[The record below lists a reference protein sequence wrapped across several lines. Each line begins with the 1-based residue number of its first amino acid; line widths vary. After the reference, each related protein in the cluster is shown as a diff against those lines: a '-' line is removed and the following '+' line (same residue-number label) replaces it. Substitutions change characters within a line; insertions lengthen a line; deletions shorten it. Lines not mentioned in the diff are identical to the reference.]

1 MKFIHSLLL
10 LFFGLWF
17 VDLSGQSLR
26 IIDAITGYPVQDVIA
41 YDTQAKVNTT
51 SDVNGHIDLSVFSPE
66 DQVHFE
72 HIGYESLLF
81 RISELQSSTQLAL
94 YPDTQRLGEIVLSVS
109 RTRDEKKR
117 VSKQVAIL
125 SDRDIASVVPNTSAE
140 LLREAPGVRVQQSQ
154 GGGGSPVIRGFEANR
169 ILLVVD
175 GVRMNNAIYRSGHL
189 HNAISIDPFSLSR
202 AEVIYGPSSV
212 GYGSDALGG
221 VVHYFTKEPRPGDA
235 QPRRFFIANN
245 YDTRH
250 EHTINHI
257 DITHSKDNWAS
268 LTSMSY
274 SFFGDIYMGRK
285 RNHGYADW
293 GLVPEFSKNNRDFY
307 QDQGSA
313 NPNPN
318 RQRNTGYDQI
328 DLMQK
333 FVFFFFS
340 ENKWVLN
347 LQYSSSSDIPRF
359 DKLVERRDGE
369 LRYATWFYGPQ
380 KRLLISPKYS
390 FTSDKKWLREGVI
403 TLAYQQLEESRV
415 QRKFGSLIR
424 ENQIEDLDVFS
435 ANADFNVALDQSK
448 KLAYGFE
455 FTHNELQSIGFS
467 QNLVVEGND
476 VVDLVNYMLIPSRY
490 PSKSGFYTTMA
501 AYIDYKL
508 NLDQKNTIN
517 AGARITNTRL
527 KAAWNEQALIDARL
541 GKTTN
546 RSNALNLSL
555 VYVFRPNDLWELRS
569 VLASGFRAPNIDD
582 MGKIRE
588 KQGKLTVPN
597 PFLKPEYAY
606 TADFGVSRYFDQRT
620 SFVQLNLFYTLLYN
634 YIARQPYMLPF
645 DDSSSSFETV
655 THLGDELETWANT
668 NVGEAT
674 LRGAS
679 LQWNTKVNKNLTY
692 GGHVNYTYGITREDQ
707 IPVPSILPW
716 QGAQHIS
723 ISNRRL
729 NGQLSFVFAGQK
741 LPEDYSNG
749 GEDGLEET
757 PVIGVSSETGENE
770 YAGTPSWNRFDF
782 RLTYNVNTNT
792 KVGADLHNL
801 FDVHYK
807 EFASGISAPGRSLRL
822 RLQYRF

>member
-1 MKFIHSLLL
+1 MKFIRSLSLLFL
-10 LFFGLWF
+10 GLWLANLNGQTLRL
-17 VDLSGQSLR
+17 VD
-26 IIDAITGYPVQDVIA
+26 AVTGYPIQDVVVYHTEA
-41 YDTQAKVNTT
+41 NTT
-51 SDVNGHIDLSVFSPE
+51 SDSNGQVDLSVFSSE
-66 DQVHFE
+66 DQVYFE
-72 HIGYESLLF
+72 HIGYESLFLPV
-81 RISELQSSTQLAL
+81 SELLLTTQLAL

-109 RTRDEKKR
+109 RTKDEKKR

-125 SDRDIASVVPNTSAE
+125 SDQDIASVVPNTSAE
-140 LLREAPGVRVQQSQ
+140 LLREAPGIRVQRSQ

-189 HNAISIDPFSLSR
+189 HNAISVDPFSLSR

-221 VVHYFTKEPRPGDA
+221 VVHYFTKEPRTGDA
-235 QPRRFFIANN
+235 KPWRFFVANS

-250 EHTINHI
+250 EHAINHI

-268 LTSMSY
+268 LTSLSY
-274 SFFGDIYMGRK
+274 SVFGDIYMGRQ
-285 RNHGYADW
+285 RNHGYSDW
-293 GLVPEFSKNNRDFY
+293 GLVPETSKNNRNSY
-307 QDQGSA
+307 QELASLNSD
-313 NPNPN
+313 PN

-333 FVFFFFS
+333 FVFQPTL

-347 LQYSSSSDIPRF
+347 LQYSGSSDIPRF
-359 DKLVERRDGE
+359 DKLAERRDGE

-390 FTSDKKWLREGVI
+390 FTTDKKWLREGVI

-415 QRKFGSLIR
+415 QRKFGSLLR
-424 ENQIEDLDVFS
+424 ETQIEDLDVFS
-435 ANADFNVALDQSK
+435 ANADFNVALDQSR

-455 FTHNELQSIGFS
+455 FTHNELQSVGFS
-467 QNLVVEGND
+467 QNLVVENNE
-476 VVDLVNYMLIPSRY
+476 VENLVDYNLIPSRY
-490 PSKSGFYTTMA
+490 PSKVGFYTTLA

-508 NLDQKNTIN
+508 SVDEKNTFN

-527 KAAWNEQALIDARL
+527 KAEWNEQALIDARL
-541 GKTTN
+541 GETTN
-546 RSNALNLSL
+546 KSNALNVSFG
-555 VYVFRPNDLWELRS
+555 YVFRPSDLWELRS

-606 TADFGVSRYFDQRT
+606 TADLGVSRYFGQRT
-620 SFVQLNLFYTLLYN
+620 SFVQLNLFYTILNN

-645 DDSSSSFETV
+645 DNSSVSFETI

-668 NVGEAT
+668 NVGEAI
-674 LRGAS
+674 LHGAS
-679 LQWNTKVNKNLTY
+679 LQWGIPLGKHLNYN
-692 GGHVNYTYGITREDQ
+692 GHVNYNSGVTSENKM
-707 IPVPSILPW
+707 PVPSILPL
-716 QGAQHIS
+716 QGTQHLS
-723 ISNRRL
+723 ITNRRL

-741 LPEDYSNG
+741 RPEDYSDG

-782 RLTYNVNTNT
+782 RLTYNVNPNT

>member
-1 MKFIHSLLL
+1 MKFIHSLLV
-10 LFFGLWF
+10 LFFGLW
-17 VDLSGQSLR
+17 LINLNGQSLR
-26 IIDAITGYPVQDVIA
+26 IVDAVTGYPVQDVVA
-41 YDTQAKVNTT
+41 YNTQGKANTT
-51 SDVNGHIDLSVFSPE
+51 SDAKGLINLSVFSAE
-66 DQVHFE
+66 DQVYFE
-72 HIGYESLLF
+72 HIGYESLLM
-81 RISELQSSTQLAL
+81 RISELQSSTQLVL
-94 YPDTQRLGEIVLSVS
+94 YPDTQRLGEIILSVS
-109 RTRDEKKR
+109 RTKDEKKR
-117 VSKQVAIL
+117 VSKQVSIL
-125 SDRDIASVVPNTSAE
+125 SGRDITSVVPNTSAE
-140 LLREAPGVRVQQSQ
+140 LLREAPGVRIQQSQ

-221 VVHYFTKEPRPGDA
+221 VVHYFTKEPRSGDA
-235 QPRRFFIANN
+235 QPWRFFVANS

-250 EHTINHI
+250 EHAINHI

-268 LTSMSY
+268 LTSVSY
-274 SFFGDIYMGRK
+274 YLFGDIYMGRQ
-285 RNHGYADW
+285 RSHGYPDW
-293 GLVPEFSKNNRDFY
+293 GLVQEFSKNNRNFY
-307 QDQGSA
+307 EESASA
-313 NPNPN
+313 NPNPI
-318 RQRNTGYDQI
+318 RQRNTGYNQI

-333 FVFFFFS
+333 FVFQPNP

-347 LQYSSSSDIPRF
+347 LQYSGSSDIPRF
-359 DKLVERRDGE
+359 DKLMERRDGE
-369 LRYATWFYGPQ
+369 LRYASWFYGPQ

-390 FTSDKKWLREGVI
+390 FTTDKKWLREGVI

-415 QRKFGSLIR
+415 QRKFGSFLR
-424 ENQIEDLDVFS
+424 ETLIEDLDVFS
-435 ANADFNVALDQSK
+435 ANADFNVTVNQSK

-455 FTHNELQSIGFS
+455 FTHNELQSIGFN
-467 QNLVVEGND
+467 QNLVVEGNE
-476 VVDLVNYMLIPSRY
+476 VIDLVDYALIPSRY
-490 PSKSGFYTTMA
+490 PSESGFYTTLA

-508 NLDQKNTIN
+508 NIDQKNTFN
-517 AGARITNTRL
+517 AGARITNTQL

-555 VYVFRPNDLWELRS
+555 GYVFRPNDLWELRS
-569 VLASGFRAPNIDD
+569 VVASGFRAPNIDD
-582 MGKIRE
+582 IGKIRE

-597 PFLKPEYAY
+597 PELRPEYAY
-606 TADFGVSRYFDQRT
+606 TADLGLSRYFGQRT
-620 SFVQLNLFYTLLYN
+620 SFVQLNLFYTILYN

-645 DDSSSSFETV
+645 DDSSTSFETV

-679 LQWNTKVNKNLTY
+679 LQWTTKLHKNLTY
-692 GGHVNYTYGITREDQ
+692 NGHVNYTYGVTRVEQ

-716 QGAQHIS
+716 QGAQHLS

-741 LPEDYSNG
+741 HPEDFSDG

-757 PVIGVSSETGENE
+757 PIIGVSAITGENE

-782 RLTYNVNTNT
+782 RLTYNINANA
-792 KVGADLHNL
+792 KVGIDLYNI

-822 RLQYRF
+822 RLQHRF

>member
-1 MKFIHSLLL
+1 MKFIHSLLV
-10 LFFGLWF
+10 LFFGLW
-17 VDLSGQSLR
+17 LINLNGQSLR
-26 IIDAITGYPVQDVIA
+26 IVDAVTGYPVQDVVA
-41 YDTQAKVNTT
+41 YNTQGKANTT
-51 SDVNGHIDLSVFSPE
+51 SDAKGLINLSVFSAE
-66 DQVHFE
+66 DQVYFE
-72 HIGYESLLF
+72 HIGYESLLM
-81 RISELQSSTQLAL
+81 RISELQSSTQLVL
-94 YPDTQRLGEIVLSVS
+94 YPDTQRLGEIILSVS
-109 RTRDEKKR
+109 RTKDEKKR
-117 VSKQVAIL
+117 VSKQVSIL
-125 SDRDIASVVPNTSAE
+125 SGRDITSVVPNTSAE
-140 LLREAPGVRVQQSQ
+140 LLREAPGVRIQQSQ

-221 VVHYFTKEPRPGDA
+221 VVHYFTKEPRSGDA
-235 QPRRFFIANN
+235 QPWRFFVANS
-245 YDTRH
+245 YDPRH
-250 EHTINHI
+250 EHAINHI

-268 LTSMSY
+268 LTSVSY
-274 SFFGDIYMGRK
+274 YLFGDIYMGRQ
-285 RNHGYADW
+285 RSHGYPDW
-293 GLVPEFSKNNRDFY
+293 GLVQEFSKNNRNFY
-307 QDQGSA
+307 EESASA
-313 NPNPN
+313 NPNPI
-318 RQRNTGYDQI
+318 RQRNTGYNQI

-333 FVFFFFS
+333 FVFQPNP

-347 LQYSSSSDIPRF
+347 LQYSGSSDIPRF
-359 DKLVERRDGE
+359 DKLMERRDGE
-369 LRYATWFYGPQ
+369 LRYASWFYGPQ

-390 FTSDKKWLREGVI
+390 FTTDKKWLREGVI

-415 QRKFGSLIR
+415 QRKFGSFLR
-424 ENQIEDLDVFS
+424 ETLIEDLDVFS
-435 ANADFNVALDQSK
+435 ANADFNVTVNQSK

-455 FTHNELQSIGFS
+455 FTHNELQSIGFN
-467 QNLVVEGND
+467 QNLVVEGNE
-476 VVDLVNYMLIPSRY
+476 VIDLVDYALIPSRY
-490 PSKSGFYTTMA
+490 PSESGFYTTLA

-508 NLDQKNTIN
+508 NIDQKNTFN
-517 AGARITNTRL
+517 AGARITNTQL

-546 RSNALNLSL
+546 RSNALNLSMG
-555 VYVFRPNDLWELRS
+555 YVFRPNDLWELRS
-569 VLASGFRAPNIDD
+569 VVASGFRAPNIDD
-582 MGKIRE
+582 IGKIRE

-597 PFLKPEYAY
+597 PELRPEYAY
-606 TADFGVSRYFDQRT
+606 TADLGLSRYFGQRT
-620 SFVQLNLFYTLLYN
+620 SFVQLNLFYTILYN

-645 DDSSSSFETV
+645 DDSSTSFETV

-679 LQWNTKVNKNLTY
+679 LQWTTKLHKNLTY
-692 GGHVNYTYGITREDQ
+692 NGHVNYTYGVTRVEQ

-716 QGAQHIS
+716 QGAQHLS

-741 LPEDYSNG
+741 HPEDFSDG

-757 PVIGVSSETGENE
+757 PIIGVSAITGENE

-782 RLTYNVNTNT
+782 RLTYNINANA
-792 KVGADLHNL
+792 KVGIDLYNI

-822 RLQYRF
+822 RLQHRF

>member
-1 MKFIHSLLL
+1 M
-10 LFFGLWF
+10 
-17 VDLSGQSLR
+17 
-26 IIDAITGYPVQDVIA
+26 
-41 YDTQAKVNTT
+41 
-51 SDVNGHIDLSVFSPE
+51 
-66 DQVHFE
+66 
-72 HIGYESLLF
+72 
-81 RISELQSSTQLAL
+81 
-94 YPDTQRLGEIVLSVS
+94 
-109 RTRDEKKR
+109 
-117 VSKQVAIL
+117 
-125 SDRDIASVVPNTSAE
+125 
-140 LLREAPGVRVQQSQ
+140 
-154 GGGGSPVIRGFEANR
+154 
-169 ILLVVD
+169 
-175 GVRMNNAIYRSGHL
+175 
-189 HNAISIDPFSLSR
+189 
-202 AEVIYGPSSV
+202 
-212 GYGSDALGG
+212 
-221 VVHYFTKEPRPGDA
+221 
-235 QPRRFFIANN
+235 
-245 YDTRH
+245 
-250 EHTINHI
+250 
-257 DITHSKDNWAS
+257 
-268 LTSMSY
+268 
-274 SFFGDIYMGRK
+274 
-285 RNHGYADW
+285 
-293 GLVPEFSKNNRDFY
+293 PEFSKNNRDFY
-307 QDQGSA
+307 QDQASV

-318 RQRNTGYDQI
+318 RQRSTGYDQI

-333 FVFFFFS
+333 FVLQPNP

-347 LQYSSSSDIPRF
+347 LQYSGSSDIPRF

-369 LRYATWFYGPQ
+369 LRYASWYYGPQ

-390 FTSDKKWLREGVI
+390 FTTDKKWLREGVI

-415 QRKFGSLIR
+415 QRKFGSLLR
-424 ENQIEDLDVFS
+424 ETQIEGLDVFS

-476 VVDLVNYMLIPSRY
+476 IVDLVDYALIPSRY
-490 PSKSGFYTTMA
+490 PSKRGFYTTLA
-501 AYIDYKL
+501 SYIDYKL
-508 NLDQKNTIN
+508 NIDQKNTFN

-555 VYVFRPNDLWELRS
+555 GYVFRPNDLWELRS

-597 PFLKPEYAY
+597 PELKPEYAY
-606 TADFGVSRYFDQRT
+606 TADLGVSRYFGQRT

-645 DDSSSSFETV
+645 DDSSTSFETV

-679 LQWNTKVNKNLTY
+679 LQWNTRLHQNLTY
-692 GGHVNYTYGITREDQ
+692 GGHVNYTYGVTREDQ

-716 QGAQHIS
+716 QGTQHLS

-729 NGQLSFVFAGQK
+729 NGQLMFVFAGQK
-741 LPEDYSNG
+741 RPEDYSDG

-757 PVIGVSSETGENE
+757 PIIGVSSVTGENE

-782 RLTYNVNTNT
+782 RLTYDINANT